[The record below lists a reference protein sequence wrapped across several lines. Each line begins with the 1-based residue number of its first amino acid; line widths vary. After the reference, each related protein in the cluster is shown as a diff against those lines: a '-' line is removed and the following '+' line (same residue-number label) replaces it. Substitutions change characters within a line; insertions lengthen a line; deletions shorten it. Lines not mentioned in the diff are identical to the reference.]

1 MLDLKRIQENKEHIK
16 ELLARKG
23 YDADLD
29 ALLSIDEKRRKAV
42 SYVETLKA
50 QRNKVSAEIPALK
63 KAGKPVDDIFAEM
76 GKLGEE
82 IA

>member
-1 MLDLKRIQENKEHIK
+1 MLDLIRIQENKEHIK

-42 SYVETLKA
+42 WSKST
-50 QRNKVSAEIPALK
+50 SK
-63 KAGKPVDDIFAEM
+63 K
-76 GKLGEE
+76 
-82 IA
+82 